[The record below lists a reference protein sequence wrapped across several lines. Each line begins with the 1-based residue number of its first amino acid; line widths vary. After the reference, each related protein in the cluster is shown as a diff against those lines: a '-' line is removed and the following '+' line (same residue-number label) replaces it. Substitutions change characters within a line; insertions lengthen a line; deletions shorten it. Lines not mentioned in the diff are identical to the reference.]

1 MRVSRSTKPARLG
14 PGSAPECGGAG
25 SSDRCPLLW
34 TCRGGSQR
42 RCLSERGPPWPLGP
56 SAPRQGGGSS
66 AEGAVPGLKSEAVAR
81 PGDKPAPCAVPPGDK
96 GVLGGARPGAEGTES
111 CRRRGV
117 LVVPCRDDT
126 VQESPSESSGP
137 LRRRVEPESRARGSE
152 NHPVVR
158 AAVAEAQLVPR
169 VGDGAEARR
178 LYPVSVP
185 YDWNS
190 VTLPGSFIPSVSQML
205 N

>member
-1 MRVSRSTKPARLG
+1 MPGREPAALPERAG
-14 PGSAPECGGAG
+14 PSLAP
-25 SSDRCPLLW
+25 R
-34 TCRGGSQR
+34 
-42 RCLSERGPPWPLGP
+42 PLGP
-56 SAPRQGGGSS
+56 SAGRRQLGGGRCARFEERSCRKAWGQAS
-66 AEGAVPGLKSEAVAR
+66 ALCGAPRGQRCV
-81 PGDKPAPCAVPPGDK
+81 
-96 GVLGGARPGAEGTES
+96 GGARPGAEGTES